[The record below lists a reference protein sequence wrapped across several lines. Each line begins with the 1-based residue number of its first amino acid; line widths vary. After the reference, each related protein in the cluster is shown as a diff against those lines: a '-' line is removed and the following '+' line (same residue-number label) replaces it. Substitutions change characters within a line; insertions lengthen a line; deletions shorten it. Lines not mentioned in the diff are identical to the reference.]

1 MIALK
6 RHCRSLCFLDLCRE
20 AWNVI
25 RKPYIRCYDE
35 EEMSKKINPKDVD
48 ARKMVDE
55 FCHYVVGLKAIHR
68 IGKELF
74 ENDEGRKLMK
84 QTAISFFTDI
94 NNILVNYF
102 ILETAK
108 ITDPAVTNKK
118 YENFT
123 IANMLE
129 TINWPE
135 SVARDLNRLN
145 KVVEDFRKNVKGARD
160 KLLAHYDKNTFMS
173 DKVLGTFPEG
183 DDEKFIKALEEMC
196 NVLHKA
202 SFDTTFGDISVGMT
216 GDVLDLKKTLKRAV
230 AFERLLKESND
241 EDKSRLYKILRR
253 PI

>member
-1 MIALK
+1 
-6 RHCRSLCFLDLCRE
+6 
-20 AWNVI
+20 
-25 RKPYIRCYDE
+25 
-35 EEMSKKINPKDVD
+35 MSKKINPKDVA
-48 ARKMVDE
+48 ARKMVEE

-74 ENDEGRKLMK
+74 ENNECRKLME
-84 QTAISFFTDI
+84 QTAISFFRDI
-94 NNILVNYF
+94 NKILIKYF

-108 ITDPAVTNKK
+108 ITDPAVTNNK

-135 SVARDLNRLN
+135 SIASDLNRLN
-145 KVVEDFRKNVKGARD
+145 IVVEDFRKNIKEARD

-173 DKVLGTFPEG
+173 DKVLGTFPKG

-196 NVLHKA
+196 NVLHQA
-202 SFDTTFGDISVGMT
+202 SFDTIFGDISVGMA

-230 AFERLLKESND
+230 AFEKLFKESKGKDKLRLFKYLND
-241 EDKSRLYKILRR
+241 
-253 PI
+253 

>member
-1 MIALK
+1 MTSLRMYHCPNSPHNDRPVAAWP
-6 RHCRSLCFLDLCRE
+6 RH
-20 AWNVI
+20 
-25 RKPYIRCYDE
+25 
-35 EEMSKKINPKDVD
+35 
-48 ARKMVDE
+48 
-55 FCHYVVGLKAIHR
+55 
-68 IGKELF
+68 
-74 ENDEGRKLMK
+74 
-84 QTAISFFTDI
+84 DI
-94 NNILVNYF
+94 NKILIKHF

-108 ITDPAVTNKK
+108 ITDPAVTHKK

-145 KVVEDFRKNVKGARD
+145 QVVEHFKKNIEGARN

-196 NVLHKA
+196 NVLHQA
-202 SFDTTFGDISVGMT
+202 SFDCIFGKISVAMA

-230 AFERLLKESND
+230 AFEKLFKESKG
-241 EDKSRLYKILRR
+241 EDKVRLFKYLND
-253 PI
+253 